1 MEIAAKWQCLSR
13 QKSTKISS
21 YFGRQCDNAA
31 RAKKA
36 ASLWLIILFVHATF
50 VPVVQTFIIIDYR
63 SSAAFL
69 LSKSLCLFFYRILI
83 ATIKFRSE
91 NLPLVFSNKIGI
103 VNSAWHS
110 LLSILQCPNRYNS
123 SIQYAHC
130 ELVSVN
136 IYFLPE
142 FTACIYLS
150 LIYNLVLFIL
160 ISIRETKEPQKDKS
174 LINRLVI
181 TYPTLVNIENVN
193 LLSIKEYKR
202 SNLAIKSRLIL
213 FLFILRRWRLW
224 SQQTNVNWI
233 AF

>member
-1 MEIAAKWQCLSR
+1 MLIKAEIDKNIKLFWTPVWQR
-13 QKSTKISS
+13 
-21 YFGRQCDNAA
+21 RA

-50 VPVVQTFIIIDYR
+50 VPVVQTFIIIEQL
-63 SSAAFL
+63 SFLSAAFL

-150 LIYNLVLFIL
+150 LIIYNLVLFIL
-160 ISIRETKEPQKDKS
+160 ISIGETKEPQKDKS

-213 FLFILRRWRLW
+213 FLFILRRWSLW